1 MKSFLGLSFIA
12 IVMIL
17 AIAVAAFV
25 WYLNYTTTF
34 SR

>member
-1 MKSFLGLSFIA
+1 MKSLLGLSFIA

-17 AIAVAAFV
+17 AVALGVLV